1 MGGDDNRRM
10 TLHPDLAPPSAPT
23 FPGGLCRLDDWGLIR
38 ASGPDALTFLNGQL
52 TQELKDL
59 PEGEARL
66 AGYCS
71 AKGRLMASFLVWRA
85 GPEELLL
92 ACSAELLPTTLKRL
106 SMFVL
111 RARCKLTDARAEL
124 ALWGWAGALPGPG
137 TVVSAP
143 WPGAAG
149 QVTVNDDDLSCIRL
163 PDVLGWQRALLVA
176 PATADAP
183 VAGPAL
189 AADDWRWLEVASG
202 VVRIVAPTVEQFVP
216 QMVNLELV
224 GGVSFKKGCY
234 PGQEV
239 VARSQYRGTL
249 KRRGALLR
257 SPVPLAAGQEV
268 FQAQDPGQPAGLV
281 ALAARSTADEA
292 HLALVELKLAALAAG
307 DLHLGSADGP
317 LLTPVALPYEV
328 PQDAD

>member
-10 TLHPDLAPPSAPT
+10 TAQLDLALLSTPT
-23 FPGGLCRLDDWGLIR
+23 VPGGVSRLDDWGLIR
-38 ASGPDALTFLNGQL
+38 AVGADAITFLNGQL

-59 PEGEARL
+59 TPGQARL

-71 AKGRLMASFLVWRA
+71 AKGRLLASFIVWRS
-85 GPEELLL
+85 GEEEVML
-92 ACSAELLPTTLKRL
+92 ACTAALLPATLKRL

-111 RARCKLTDARAEL
+111 RARCKLTDASPEL
-124 ALWGWAGALPGPG
+124 ALWGWAGPAPGPADL
-137 TVVSAP
+137 TP
-143 WPGAAG
+143 WPGAPG
-149 QVTVNDDDLSCIRL
+149 QVARGTDGMTCLRL
-163 PDVLGWQRALLVA
+163 TDVLGWQRGLLVV
-176 PATADAP
+176 PAGATAP

-202 VVRIVAPTVEQFVP
+202 VVRIVPETVEQFVP

-249 KRRGALLR
+249 KRRGVLLQ
-257 SPVPLAAGQEV
+257 SAVPMTAGQEV
-268 FQAQDPGQPAGLV
+268 FQAQDPGQPAGQV
-281 ALAARSTADEA
+281 ALAANSSIGPAT
-292 HLALVELKLAALAAG
+292 LGLVELKLAALEAG

-317 LLTPVALPYEV
+317 VLTPVALPYEI
-328 PQDAD
+328 PRDEH